1 MPPFI
6 IRFVIICQFS
16 LLACTDQRLVSGS
29 EEVTTADDTFSRPV
43 DTPTEDGSR
52 AAEDSLHPMDSVDAA
67 SAPKGCIELLEW
79 CYEAVEAL
87 GQETCDTEP
96 IESITVGYCMMGM
109 TQCGLEWDMLSECLE
124 SITNN
129 PCVPPL
135 QHPSCVVFAY
145 TPQCT
150 DEPTCVDPAC
160 SPAFEWPSAA
170 PTPLAITGSFESL
183 EAIEASIASNDV
195 KALTGH
201 SFHDLTSGLIVD
213 MNGDGLADILANRH
227 MSVTKAHLLNEQ
239 QQVTAVVALPH
250 FARLCVFSGDL
261 DADGFDDLFCS
272 YTGDGGDALD
282 QHVIFW
288 GGEEGLLEGET
299 TLIDGPLFP
308 GLAKTIS
315 AAIPWDVDM
324 DGRLDL
330 VISRFGV
337 EPGYKAE
344 NVFYRNMG
352 ERFFSDATTDWG
364 LNESGNTWATAFVD
378 FDSDGFQDIYVM
390 NDGTGAAARNRVYRF
405 SGFDSDA
412 EPTYAEHLPTTPV
425 CDGRGLFGKEL
436 NPMGAALGDINAD
449 GRHELYIALTL
460 LDIVLSEQT
469 DQRWLGVRQQL
480 GLSEPLTTEGQ
491 NQVRWSPMFWDL
503 NYDGQPEILVPG
515 GDNEGHANQAKRG
528 ESTITVYHL
537 VANAK
542 HERVAASIGLNETGH
557 YGPMAR
563 GDVNHDGHLDL
574 IVGGFKQHPRIY
586 QNNLEHPHAHTLLR
600 LSGTLSNNHGLGAR
614 IRVQRPSGSRVHQM
628 GDRFGLQTQGEPL
641 LDLALPETDPVQ
653 ALIIEWPSG
662 YTQHIDG
669 PLAVGSLSISEPP
682 IVTIDPPS
690 RTLQAGSKKLVTI
703 RASAL
708 DKHGKVLP
716 NALVT
721 IDTPWHD
728 SVWVGEGSFVEP
740 GVFERQLLAPS
751 KPGRVRVEITLNGV
765 PWRIRPWL
773 MFRL

>member
-1 MPPFI
+1 MPSFI
-6 IRFVIICQFS
+6 IRFALVCQFG
-16 LLACTDQRLVSGS
+16 LMACADERRVSVD
-29 EEVTTADDTFSRPV
+29 EEVASADDTLSHTV
-43 DTPTEDGSR
+43 DAPTEDGGPVPEDTLL
-52 AAEDSLHPMDSVDAA
+52 AADSVDA
-67 SAPKGCIELLEW
+67 SHEPDSCNKLLDW
-79 CYEAVEAL
+79 CYDTVGVLEQTSCE
-87 GQETCDTEP
+87 TEP
-96 IESITVGYCMMGM
+96 TAKLTVGYCIMGL
-109 TQCGLEWDMLSECLE
+109 TQCGIEWDTLSDCLE
-124 SITNN
+124 SMANN
-129 PCVPPL
+129 PCVPPF
-135 QHPSCVVFAY
+135 QNPSCVAFAY
-145 TPQCT
+145 TPQCM

-160 SPAFEWPSAA
+160 SPTFEWPSTS
-170 PTPLAITGSFESL
+170 PPPLAITGSFERLDS
-183 EAIEASIASNDV
+183 IEASIASNDV
-195 KALTGH
+195 KELTGH
-201 SFHDLTSGLIVD
+201 SFNDLTSGLIVD

-227 MSVTKAHLLNEQ
+227 MSVTKAHLLNEE

-250 FARLCVFSGDL
+250 FARLCVFSADL
-261 DADGFDDLFCS
+261 DADGYDDLFCS
-272 YTGDGGDALD
+272 YTGDAGDALD

-288 GGEEGLLEGET
+288 GSDKGLLEAET
-299 TLIDGPLFP
+299 TLIDGPTFP
-308 GLAKTIS
+308 GLAKTVS

-344 NVFYRNMG
+344 NVVYRNMG
-352 ERFFSDATTDWG
+352 ERFFSEATNDWG
-364 LNESGNTWATAFVD
+364 LSESGNTWATAFVD
-378 FDSDGFQDIYVM
+378 FDSDGFQDMYVM
-390 NDGTGAAARNRVYRF
+390 NDGTGAAARNRAYRF

-412 EPTYAEHLPTTPV
+412 EPTYEEHLPTTPI
-425 CDGRGLFGKEL
+425 CDGRGLFGTEL
-436 NPMGAALGDINAD
+436 NPMGVALGDINAD
-449 GRHELYIALTL
+449 GRHEL
-460 LDIVLSEQT
+460 
-469 DQRWLGVRQQL
+469 RQHL

-491 NQVRWSPMFWDL
+491 NQIRWSPMFWDL

-515 GDNEGHANQAKRG
+515 GDNEGHANEAQRG

-542 HERVAASIGLNETGH
+542 HERVGGSIGLGEKGH

-574 IVGGFKQHPRIY
+574 IVGGFKQHPRLY

-614 IRVQRPSGSRVHQM
+614 IRVQRPSGSRIHQM

-641 LDLALPETDPVQ
+641 LDLALPEGDPVQ

-662 YTQHIDG
+662 YIQHIDG
-669 PLAVGSLSISEPP
+669 PLAVDSLSVSEPP

-690 RTLQAGSKKLVTI
+690 RTLQAGSNKLVTI

-716 NALVT
+716 DALMT

-740 GVFERQLLAPS
+740 GVFERQLLAPL
-751 KPGRVRVEITLNGV
+751 KPDRVRVEITLNGV